1 MFFQSA
7 TRLFSYL
14 SSQTEPSLFE
24 ELWEFYKEK
33 YFTPQFGDYE
43 HIEIAESSIITL
55 PMVVLA
61 LVIGMCL
68 AAVAAIFNKRYL
80 GDFARTVI
88 SAEALSPETAQTLEQ
103 LGYLK
108 NTTIRSSLKSGT
120 TLQRVVKCVEE
131 EQYYAEM
138 QKKREEF
145 EQSNTDK
152 KVKFKEIPYKIDVST
167 AHFYIPEDLKYTAE
181 LKFEKKGTD
190 WLSFI
195 LVVVGSIALALLII
209 WVVPELLQMTD
220 NFLGMFN

>member
-1 MFFQSA
+1 
-7 TRLFSYL
+7 
-14 SSQTEPSLFE
+14 
-24 ELWEFYKEK
+24 
-33 YFTPQFGDYE
+33 
-43 HIEIAESSIITL
+43 
-55 PMVVLA
+55 
-61 LVIGMCL
+61 
-68 AAVAAIFNKRYL
+68 
-80 GDFARTVI
+80 
-88 SAEALSPETAQTLEQ
+88 
-103 LGYLK
+103 
-108 NTTIRSSLKSGT
+108 
-120 TLQRVVKCVEE
+120 
-131 EQYYAEM
+131 M

-145 EQSNTDK
+145 ELTNTDK

>member
-1 MFFQSA
+1 MFFQST

-14 SSQTEPSLFE
+14 SSQPSLFE
-24 ELWEFYKEK
+24 ELWQYFSEK

-43 HIEIAESSIITL
+43 YINLAESSLVSL
-55 PMVVLA
+55 PMISIA
-61 LVIGMCL
+61 IVIGMCL

-80 GDFARTVI
+80 GDFARALI
-88 SAEALSPETAQTLEQ
+88 SVEALSPETAQTLEQ

-108 NTTIRSSLKSGT
+108 NTTIRSSLRSGA
-120 TLQRVVKCVEE
+120 TLRRVVKCVEE

-145 EQSNTDK
+145 EQTNTDPK
-152 KVKFKEIPYKIDVST
+152 AKFKEMPYKIDVST
-167 AHFYIPEDLKYTAE
+167 AHFYIPEELKYTAE

-190 WLSFI
+190 WLAF
-195 LVVVGSIALALLII
+195 LAVLVGSILLGLLLI

-220 NFLGMFN
+220 NFLGMLN